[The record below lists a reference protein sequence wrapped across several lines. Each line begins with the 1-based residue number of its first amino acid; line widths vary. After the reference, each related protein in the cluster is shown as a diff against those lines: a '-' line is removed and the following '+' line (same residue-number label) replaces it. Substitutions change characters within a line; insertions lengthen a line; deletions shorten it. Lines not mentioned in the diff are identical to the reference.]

1 MDGTTRKQTVP
12 VASEAGPRRDPA
24 SSQSM
29 ADYYSLISEA
39 VAKLPTNTGDAR
51 EALYD
56 RARKA
61 LATQLEGHEASQIAT
76 EQFALEAAILRV
88 EGEASARHSG
98 VPISRRPRVGLSSPI
113 HQPTT
118 ALLVISIFLF
128 RLGWFIDVTCMS
140 LYWVA
145 RIPRHS

>member
-1 MDGTTRKQTVP
+1 
-12 VASEAGPRRDPA
+12 
-24 SSQSM
+24 M
-29 ADYYSLISEA
+29 ADYYSLISGA

-61 LATQLEGHEASQIAT
+61 LATQLEGHDASQIAT
-76 EQFALEAAILRV
+76 EQFALEAAILRL
-88 EGEASARHSG
+88 EEEIQPKASSAPPLPTAPRARLG
-98 VPISRRPRVGLSSPI
+98 SPL
-113 HQPTT
+113 HRPTT
-118 ALLVISIFLF
+118 AFLVISIFFPRVWL
-128 RLGWFIDVTCMS
+128 IDVTCMS